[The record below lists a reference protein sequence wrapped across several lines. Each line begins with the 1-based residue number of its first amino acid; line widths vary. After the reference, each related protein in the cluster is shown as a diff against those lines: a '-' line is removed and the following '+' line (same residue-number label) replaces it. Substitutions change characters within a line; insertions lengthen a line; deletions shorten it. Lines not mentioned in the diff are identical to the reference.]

1 MIGATIE
8 GARIVAGLFGGSHAA
23 KKAGRIFTLEEAA
36 ERALDVARRERL
48 ALVHIA
54 EREGPPQFWF
64 ARNILRLVVVEGRRA
79 GASQLEAL
87 NKSTLEGC
95 TLDAG
100 MTKLFAPSESEPRIT
115 DIQVP
120 QGEFEKYLK
129 WARTV
134 Q

>member
-1 MIGATIE
+1 M
-8 GARIVAGLFGGSHAA
+8 AGLFGGSHAA

-36 ERALDVARRERL
+36 ERALDVARREKL

-64 ARNILRLVVVEGRRA
+64 ARNILKLVAVEGRRA
-79 GASQLEAL
+79 GAAQFEAL
-87 NKSTLEGC
+87 SKSTLEGC

-100 MTKLFAPSESEPRIT
+100 MTRLFSPSETEPRVT
-115 DIQVP
+115 EIQVP
-120 QGEFEKYLK
+120 QGEFEKYLT

>member
-1 MIGATIE
+1 M
-8 GARIVAGLFGGSHAA
+8 AGLFGGSHAA
-23 KKAGRIFTLEEAA
+23 KKGGRIFTLEEAA
-36 ERALDVARRERL
+36 ERALDVARREKL

-54 EREGPPQFWF
+54 ERDGPAQFWF
-64 ARNILRLVVVEGRRA
+64 AQNILKLVAVEGRRS
-79 GASQLEAL
+79 GATQFEAL
-87 NKSTLEGC
+87 SKSTLESC

-100 MTKLFAPSESEPRIT
+100 MTKLFATSEAEPRVT

-120 QGEFEKYLK
+120 QGELEKYLT

>member
-1 MIGATIE
+1 
-8 GARIVAGLFGGSHAA
+8 VAGLLGGSHAA

-36 ERALDVARRERL
+36 GRALEVARREKL

-54 EREGPPQFWF
+54 EREGPAQFWF
-64 ARNILRLVVVEGRRA
+64 ARNILRLVAVEGRRA
-79 GASQLEAL
+79 GAAQFEAL
-87 NKSTLEGC
+87 NKSTVEGF

-100 MTKLFAPSESEPRIT
+100 MTKLFAPSETEPRVT
-115 DIQVP
+115 DIQIA
-120 QGEFEKYLK
+120 QGEFKKYLT